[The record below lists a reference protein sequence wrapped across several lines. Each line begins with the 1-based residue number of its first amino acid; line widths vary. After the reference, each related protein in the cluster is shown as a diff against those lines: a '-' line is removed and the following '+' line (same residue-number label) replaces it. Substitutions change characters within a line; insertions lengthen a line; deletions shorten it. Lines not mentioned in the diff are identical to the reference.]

1 MHPVEYKV
9 AGQRRPIDKSSGRR
23 IVAGVV
29 ALWSHGASVP
39 NTKGIGTRSDGVE
52 SRLNKLAARGS
63 ARLGAARLGAARSGS
78 ERVGAKTERRRN
90 EK

>member
-29 ALWSHGASVP
+29 ALSAA
-39 NTKGIGTRSDGVE
+39 E
-52 SRLNKLAARGS
+52 SRRI
-63 ARLGAARLGAARSGS
+63 GAEY
-78 ERVGAKTERRRN
+78 ERDSYS
-90 EK
+90 